1 MRRRL
6 RRAARV
12 SVPIVQGIHFRARGT
27 TSPAIQ
33 KLPGGFCTRSLPL
46 ATARGFSLLEVV
58 LALAILTATVAILGE
73 LIRSGLHNAQLAR
86 DLSKAE
92 LIAESVLYRIE
103 SGLLPHQ
110 ANRTP
115 VDLEPGW
122 YYSVE
127 NASSGT
133 QAQGLL
139 QLRVTVE
146 LTPDKQ
152 KRPTKF
158 SVVRWLRDPSLV
170 LAQQAQQLSV
180 LPTSGTSS
188 TGTSSSTSSSTMG
201 SGVF

>member
-1 MRRRL
+1 MKRPF

-12 SVPIVQGIHFRARGT
+12 SVPVVQQFYVRARRA
-27 TSPAIQ
+27 TSRATQ
-33 KLPGGFCTRSLPL
+33 KLPGGSRLPL
-46 ATARGFSLLEVV
+46 ARRGFSLLEVV

-73 LIRSGLHNAQLAR
+73 LVRSGLRNAQLAR

-92 LIAESVLYRIE
+92 LIAESVLYQIE
-103 SGLLPHQ
+103 SGSLPHQ
-110 ANRTP
+110 AAERTP

-133 QAQGLL
+133 PAQSGLL

-158 SVVRWLRDPSLV
+158 SVVRWLRDPALV

-188 TGTSSSTSSSTMG
+188 TGTSGTSSSTMG

>member
-1 MRRRL
+1 MKRSPK
-6 RRAARV
+6 RAARV
-12 SVPIVQGIHFRARGT
+12 SVPVVQGIHVRARGAA
-27 TSPAIQ
+27 SPATQ
-33 KLPGGFCTRSLPL
+33 KLPGGSRLPL
-46 ATARGFSLLEVV
+46 ARRGFSLLEVV

-73 LIRSGLHNAQLAR
+73 LIRSGLRNAQLAR

-92 LIAESVLYRIE
+92 LIAESVLYQIE
-103 SGLLPHQ
+103 AGALPHQ
-110 ANRTP
+110 AVERTP

-127 NASSGT
+127 NSSSGT
-133 QAQGLL
+133 QAPSGLL

-146 LTPDKQ
+146 LTPDKK

-158 SVVRWLRDPSLV
+158 SVVRWLRDPALV

-180 LPTSGTSS
+180 LPTSSTSS
-188 TGTSSSTSSSTMG
+188 GGTSSSTSSSTMG

>member
-1 MRRRL
+1 MRPSRRT
-6 RRAARV
+6 ARV
-12 SVPIVQGIHFRARGT
+12 SVPVMHRIRVRARGASSRT
-27 TSPAIQ
+27 IQ
-33 KLPGGFCTRSLPL
+33 KLPGGSRLPL
-46 ATARGFSLLEVV
+46 ATRGFSLLEVV

-73 LIRSGLHNAQLAR
+73 LVRSGLRNAQLAR

-92 LIAESVLYRIE
+92 LIAESVVYQIE
-103 SGLLPHQ
+103 AGSLPHQ
-110 ANRTP
+110 AVERTP

-127 NASSGT
+127 NASSGM
-133 QAQGLL
+133 QAQSGLL

-158 SVVRWLRDPSLV
+158 SVVRWLRDPALV
-170 LAQQAQQLSV
+170 LAQQAKQLSV
-180 LPTSGTSS
+180 LPTTGTSS
-188 TGTSSSTSSSTMG
+188 TGSSSSTSSSTMG